1 VTLPAS
7 CRSNKS
13 NGGDCLHARVLS
25 YDAETNPGGVV
36 SDAVAGQDKTL
47 TQQLLSSDANPT
59 DLLAG
64 VTVQPIAGA
73 TSANPVIVHLSILA
87 FDSNPDTS
95 GNAPVT
101 P

>member
-1 VTLPAS
+1 M
-7 CRSNKS
+7 
-13 NGGDCLHARVLS
+13 
-25 YDAETNPGGVV
+25 
-36 SDAVAGQDKTL
+36 AGQDKTL
-47 TQQLLSSDANPT
+47 TQRNALTSSDPTGFAKQLMSSDANPT
-59 DLLAG
+59 DLLSG

-87 FDSNPDTS
+87 SDSNPDTS

>member
-1 VTLPAS
+1 M
-7 CRSNKS
+7 
-13 NGGDCLHARVLS
+13 
-25 YDAETNPGGVV
+25 
-36 SDAVAGQDKTL
+36 
-47 TQQLLSSDANPT
+47 SSDANPT
-59 DLLAG
+59 DLLSG

-87 FDSNPDTS
+87 SDSNPDTS